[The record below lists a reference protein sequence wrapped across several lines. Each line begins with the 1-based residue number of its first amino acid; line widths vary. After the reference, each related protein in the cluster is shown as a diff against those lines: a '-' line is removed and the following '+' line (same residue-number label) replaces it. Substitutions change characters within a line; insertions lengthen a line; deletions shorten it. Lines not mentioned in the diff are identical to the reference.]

1 MGDCDCK
8 DCFTRSYVSN
18 LQTPRNLSNRAIHKI
33 PIRPKCLRKWR
44 TKKLTLSKPVVS
56 KKSYRSCR
64 KLSHC
69 LQNFSSSELKS
80 KACLM
85 EKHYSINHIR
95 YANEIFDPKIELI
108 NKKRRSKL
116 YQRKLLALTKLI
128 KLRKRPNLKSETR
141 KKSFLKQIVQSF
153 SF

>member
-1 MGDCDCK
+1 M
-8 DCFTRSYVSN
+8 RSYVSN

-80 KACLM
+80 KARLM

-95 YANEIFDPKIELI
+95 YANEIFDPKIDLI
-108 NKKRRSKL
+108 VRGWTW
-116 YQRKLLALTKLI
+116 LAFGTLSSYVFQQCWKNSVILSWEFQPSWNCDEFEFT
-128 KLRKRPNLKSETR
+128 SE
-141 KKSFLKQIVQSF
+141 F
-153 SF
+153 